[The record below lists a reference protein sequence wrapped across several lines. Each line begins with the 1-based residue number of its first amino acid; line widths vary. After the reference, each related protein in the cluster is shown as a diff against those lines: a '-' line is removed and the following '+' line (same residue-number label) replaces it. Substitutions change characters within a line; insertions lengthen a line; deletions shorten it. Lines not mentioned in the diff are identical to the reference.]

1 MTTAMNSNGR
11 VIRKSLAEQID
22 RLDGILDC
30 LADGL
35 NDAVAAAVKEATA
48 LAVKEAV
55 RGVLSEVLT
64 NPDFLERIRSTIVP
78 PSQGMQ
84 PVGPRAQ
91 GPTSKERLHR
101 LGNQVKAQVDR
112 LRHGC
117 SSTLHTVKGMAA
129 RALERCRIVWHF
141 KRQLLIALGIG
152 SLVGAGVYFGGPY
165 AAAVAGWLGGF
176 MTTVAVQAR
185 MALRKLSASIS
196 EA

>member
-1 MTTAMNSNGR
+1 MTATTSNNGR

-84 PVGPRAQ
+84 PVGPQAQ

-101 LGNQVKAQVDR
+101 LGNQVKAQ
-112 LRHGC
+112 LRNVC

-141 KRQLLIALGIG
+141 KRQLLIALGVG
-152 SLVGAGVYFGGPY
+152 SLVGVGVSFGGPY

-185 MALRKLSASIS
+185 MALKKLGASIS

>member
-1 MTTAMNSNGR
+1 MTATTSNNGR

-35 NDAVAAAVKEATA
+35 NDAVAAAVTEATA

-84 PVGPRAQ
+84 PVGPQAQ

-101 LGNQVKAQVDR
+101 LGNQVKAQST
-112 LRHGC
+112 GC
-117 SSTLHTVKGMAA
+117 DTGAAA
-129 RALERCRIVWHF
+129 RFIRSKAWPPGHWSDAGLF
-141 KRQLLIALGIG
+141 GI
-152 SLVGAGVYFGGPY
+152 SSVNF
-165 AAAVAGWLGGF
+165 
-176 MTTVAVQAR
+176 
-185 MALRKLSASIS
+185 
-196 EA
+196 